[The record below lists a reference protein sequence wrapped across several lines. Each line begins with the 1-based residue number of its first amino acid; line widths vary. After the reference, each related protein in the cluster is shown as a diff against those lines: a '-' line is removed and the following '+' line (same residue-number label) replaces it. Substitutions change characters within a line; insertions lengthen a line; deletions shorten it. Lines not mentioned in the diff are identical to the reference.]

1 MKNRI
6 CVYLASTIILLSA
19 CVSGD
24 GLPPTRVITDL
35 KGVELNQY
43 QTDLYQ
49 CRQYAAQ
56 IDVGGDA
63 LAGLLAGALVGA
75 AIGSA
80 LGDKDDS
87 KRTAKVGAVAG
98 ITEGA
103 AGAISEQDLII
114 RNCLVGRGYKVLN

>member
-1 MKNRI
+1 MKKQVF
-6 CVYLASTIILLSA
+6 CYLASALVLLSG
-19 CVSGD
+19 CISGD

-35 KGVELNQY
+35 KGVESNQY

-63 LAGLLAGALVGA
+63 LTGLVAGVIVGA
-75 AIGSA
+75 ALGSA
-80 LGDKDDS
+80 LGDKNDA

-98 ITEGA
+98 ATEGA
-103 AGAISEQDLII
+103 AGALGEQDQII

>member
-6 CVYLASTIILLSA
+6 FCYLASSIIFLSG

-24 GLPPTRVITDL
+24 GLPPTRIITDL
-35 KGVELNQY
+35 QGVKLDQY
-43 QTDLYQ
+43 QTDLYE

-63 LAGLLAGALVGA
+63 LTGLLAGALLGA

-80 LGDKDDS
+80 LGDKDDR

-103 AGAISEQDLII
+103 SSAVSEQDLVI
-114 RNCLVGRGYKVLN
+114 RNCLAGRGYKILN

>member
-1 MKNRI
+1 MKKRI
-6 CVYLASTIILLSA
+6 CCYLASTIILLSG

-24 GLPPTRVITDL
+24 GLPPTRIIADL

-43 QTDLYQ
+43 KTDLYQ

-63 LAGLLAGALVGA
+63 VTGLLAGALVGA
-75 AIGSA
+75 AIGSV

-87 KRTAKVGAVAG
+87 RRTAKVGAVAG

-103 AGAISEQDLII
+103 ASAISEQDLVI

>member
-1 MKNRI
+1 MKKHSF
-6 CVYLASTIILLSA
+6 CYLVMASALLSA

-35 KGVELNQY
+35 KGVDANQY
-43 QTDLYQ
+43 QADLYQ

-63 LAGLLAGALVGA
+63 LTGLVAGVLVGA
-75 AIGSA
+75 ALGSA
-80 LGDKDDS
+80 LGDKSDA

-98 ITEGA
+98 ASEGA
-103 AGAISEQDLII
+103 ASALGEQDQII